1 LGTCDNTI
9 THVGVLSFF
18 FSFYLFIWVTIKIDL
33 PKNNKIIY
41 KIKKHRVLTLGLR
54 KKDDK
59 HNKARWAFLEGKKDK
74 SKFKIAY

>member
-1 LGTCDNTI
+1 
-9 THVGVLSFF
+9 
-18 FSFYLFIWVTIKIDL
+18 VTIKIDL

-41 KIKKHRVLTLGLR
+41 KIKKHRVLTIGLR
-54 KKDDK
+54 KKDDE